1 MPDVLRSEMLRSIS
15 GLAMLGVGSF
25 VILIPA
31 LMLTMGPSLDGV
43 RALDDGM
50 ATRMVFG
57 LIASIGITAMYL
69 GSYSVSREFYYRSM
83 SRTIVIG
90 SLRRV
95 FLAKLLSSVATSIVF
110 CVVGAAIWAGA
121 TSLAL
126 AAYGRHLQL
135 DGAFWGIVGG
145 SIFVAATGAVIGGSL
160 GWIFRNYYVVSAVV
174 LLLPTMIELPLLFTV
189 PAVERFLPVGAFAG
203 ATGAPIDGLLPT
215 GASCALLLGWAAV
228 VTALAVVVVR
238 RRAR

>member
-1 MPDVLRSEMLRSIS
+1 MSDVLRSELVRSIS
-15 GLAMLGVGSF
+15 GLAMLGVASF

-31 LMLTMGPSLDGV
+31 LMLTMGPPLDGV

-95 FLAKLLSSVATSIVF
+95 FLAKLLSSVATSIVL
-110 CVVGAAIWAGA
+110 CMGGAVIWAGV

-126 AAYGRHLQL
+126 AAYGRHLQV
-135 DGAFWGIVGG
+135 DGGFWGIVWG
-145 SIFVAATGAVIGGSL
+145 SIFASVTGAVIGSSL

-174 LLLPTMIELPLLFTV
+174 LLLPTMIEMPLLFTV
-189 PAVERFLPVGAFAG
+189 PDVERFLPVGAFAG
-203 ATGAPIDGLLPT
+203 VTGAPIEGLLSV
-215 GASCALLLGWAAV
+215 GASSVVLLGWAAA
-228 VTALAVVVVR
+228 VTALAVAVVR
-238 RRAR
+238 RRER

>member
-1 MPDVLRSEMLRSIS
+1 MSDVLKSELLRSIS
-15 GLAMLGVGSF
+15 GLAMLGVSSF

-31 LMLTMGPSLDGV
+31 LMLTMGPPLDGV
-43 RALDDGM
+43 RELDDGM

-83 SRTIVIG
+83 PRTIVIG

-95 FLAKLLSSVATSIVF
+95 FLAKLLSSMTTSIGL
-110 CVVGAAIWAGA
+110 CVVGVALWAGV

-126 AAYGRHLQL
+126 AAYGRHLRL
-135 DGAFWGIVGG
+135 DGAFWGIVAG
-145 SIFVAATGAVIGGSL
+145 SIFVAAAGAVIGASL

-189 PAVERFLPVGAFAG
+189 PAVERFFPVGAFAG
-203 ATGAPIDGLLPT
+203 VTGAPIEGLLSV
-215 GASCALLLGWAAV
+215 GASCAVLLGWAAA
-228 VTALAVVVVR
+228 VTALAVVVVQR
-238 RRAR
+238 RER